1 MNTSVYFANDRKIF
15 FLENLVPPPDPEM
28 ELNQSSIFLGN
39 VIPNPTLFFLIDSG
53 QGAVGSFLLMLGI
66 PASSSWL

>member
-1 MNTSVYFANDRKIF
+1 MIERQNF
-15 FLENLVPPPDPEM
+15 FLENLLPSPDPEM
-28 ELNQSSIFLGN
+28 ELNQLNIILGN
-39 VIPNPTLFFLIDSG
+39 VIPNPTLVFLIDSG